1 MAPRSNWKGY
11 LKLSLVSASIAI
23 YPATSSSEK
32 VRFNTLNRATGNR
45 LKRQMVDSV
54 TGDVVENEEMIK
66 GYAIAKDQYVT
77 VEDDELAEIAIES
90 SHTVDIEKFVPKA
103 SIDDRFRDAPYYLA
117 PEDKVGQEAF
127 AVIRDAMKKK
137 KMVGIARVVMAR
149 RERVM
154 MLEPFGKG
162 IMGTTLLYPY
172 EIRSDE
178 AVFEE
183 IPEVTL
189 PAEMLGLA
197 EHIIDKM
204 TGEFEPDKFE
214 DRYEN
219 AMIELIRSKQ
229 AGLPAP
235 KEKAASRPA
244 NVVNLMD
251 ALRRSIEDRGGKGA
265 AKGCASKKAAEAPP
279 STAPRRQH
287 EDRRAMARG
296 SGIRRRIEFDAE
308 TWNALDRLSKDRM
321 ATIQELAD
329 EAFRDLLKKHRR
341 PTTLK
346 EMLRES
352 VRSHPAND
360 RGPSPARRAQGGK
373 RET

>member
-45 LKRQMVDSV
+45 LKRQMVDAV
-54 TGDVVENEEMIK
+54 TDEEVPTEEQIK
-66 GYAIAKDQYVT
+66 GYAVGKDTYVQ
-77 VEDDELAEIAIES
+77 VEDDELANIALES
-90 SHTVDIEKFVPKA
+90 THTVDIEKFVPKT

-162 IMGTTLLYPY
+162 IMGTMLLYPY

-189 PAEMLGLA
+189 PPEMLGLA

-229 AGLPAP
+229 VGQPAP

-251 ALRRSIEDRGGKGA
+251 ALRRSVQDRGGKSGGKA
-265 AKGCASKKAAEAPP
+265 TSKKAEEA
-279 STAPRRQH
+279 APKK
-287 EDRRAMARG
+287 RAKKVARG
-296 SGIRRRIEFDAE
+296 
-308 TWNALDRLSKDRM
+308 
-321 ATIQELAD
+321 
-329 EAFRDLLKKHRR
+329 
-341 PTTLK
+341 
-346 EMLRES
+346 
-352 VRSHPAND
+352 
-360 RGPSPARRAQGGK
+360 
-373 RET
+373 

>member
-90 SHTVDIEKFVPKA
+90 SHTVDIEKFVPKV

-154 MLEPFGKG
+154 MLESFGKG

-183 IPEVTL
+183 IPEVKL
-189 PAEMLGLA
+189 PDQMLDLA

-204 TGEFEPDKFE
+204 TGEFNPEEFE

-251 ALRRSIEDRGGKGA
+251 ALRRSIDDRGGKGA
-265 AKGCASKKAAEAPP
+265 AKGASSKKSAAAEAP
-279 STAPRRQH
+279 AK
-287 EDRRAMARG
+287 RRAKKAARG
-296 SGIRRRIEFDAE
+296 
-308 TWNALDRLSKDRM
+308 
-321 ATIQELAD
+321 
-329 EAFRDLLKKHRR
+329 
-341 PTTLK
+341 
-346 EMLRES
+346 
-352 VRSHPAND
+352 
-360 RGPSPARRAQGGK
+360 
-373 RET
+373 

>member
-54 TGDVVENEEMIK
+54 TGDVVENEDMIK
-66 GYAIAKDQYVT
+66 GYAVAKDQYVQ

-90 SHTVDIEKFVPKA
+90 SHTVDIEKFVPKV

-183 IPEVTL
+183 IPEITL

-251 ALRRSIEDRGGKGA
+251 ALRRSIDGGKGA
-265 AKGCASKKAAEAPP
+265 AKGASSKKSAAAEAPVK
-279 STAPRRQH
+279 
-287 EDRRAMARG
+287 RRAKKVARG
-296 SGIRRRIEFDAE
+296 
-308 TWNALDRLSKDRM
+308 
-321 ATIQELAD
+321 
-329 EAFRDLLKKHRR
+329 
-341 PTTLK
+341 
-346 EMLRES
+346 
-352 VRSHPAND
+352 
-360 RGPSPARRAQGGK
+360 
-373 RET
+373 